1 MAEAGDDS
9 CSSKNNP
16 EESSS
21 GGLIKMR
28 PVESFSTNGTSDLRQ
43 VSSVDEEEKKSEV
56 GIAELDNDEEE
67 PRTINESFKLRLL
80 DSKRQLG
87 KQLAF

>member
-1 MAEAGDDS
+1 
-9 CSSKNNP
+9 
-16 EESSS
+16 
-21 GGLIKMR
+21 MR